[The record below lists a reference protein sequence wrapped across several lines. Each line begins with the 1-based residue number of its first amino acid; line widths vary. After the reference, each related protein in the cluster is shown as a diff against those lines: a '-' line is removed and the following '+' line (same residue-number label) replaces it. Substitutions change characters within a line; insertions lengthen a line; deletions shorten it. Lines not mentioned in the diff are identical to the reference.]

1 MLIAIAIGAVSAAP
15 AAAAKDRAP
24 PPPPAG
30 FTRLVACQNIRDS
43 VQRLACYDREVSTL
57 SKANASGDLV
67 VMDRQ
72 QVRKTRRS
80 LFGLA
85 LPDLGVF
92 GDSSSLGDA
101 AQLETTI
108 KVAKKRGDGKWLF
121 DLAEGGSW
129 EQLDSHDFIV
139 EPAAGQK
146 VRIRRASMGSYL
158 MNVDPPNNPK
168 AITVVRTK

>member
-1 MLIAIAIGAVSAAP
+1 MLLAIAIGTAFAP
-15 AAAAKDRAP
+15 AAAVAKDKAP
-24 PPPPAG
+24 PPPPPG
-30 FTRLVACQNIRDS
+30 FTRLVACQNLRDS
-43 VQRLACYDREVSTL
+43 AQRLACYDREVSAL
-57 SKANASGDLV
+57 SKANSTGDLV

-72 QVRKTRRS
+72 QIRKTRRS

-108 KVAKKRGDGKWLF
+108 KVARQDGNGRWTF
-121 DLAEGGSW
+121 DLTEGGRW
-129 EQLDSHDFIV
+129 VQLDSNEFILD
-139 EPAAGQK
+139 PAPGQK

-158 MNVDPPNNPK
+158 MNVNPGINPK
-168 AITVVRTK
+168 AITVMRVN

>member
-1 MLIAIAIGAVSAAP
+1 MLIAIAIGASLAAP
-15 AAAAKDRAP
+15 AAAAKDKTP
-24 PPPPAG
+24 PPPPG
-30 FTRLVACQNIRDS
+30 FVRLVACQNIRDS

-57 SKANASGDLV
+57 SKANATGDLV

-72 QVRKTRRS
+72 QIRKTRRS

-92 GDSSSLGDA
+92 GDSSSIGDA
-101 AQLETTI
+101 SQLETTI
-108 KVAKKRGDGKWLF
+108 KAAKQRGDGKWLF

-129 EQLDSHDFIV
+129 EQLDSNGFIV

-146 VRIRRASMGSYL
+146 VRVRRAMMNSYL
-158 MNVDPPNNPK
+158 MNVNPPNNPK
-168 AITVVRTK
+168 AITVVRIK

>member
-1 MLIAIAIGAVSAAP
+1 MAAP
-15 AAAAKDRAP
+15 AAAAKNR
-24 PPPPAG
+24 PPPPAPPPG

-43 VQRLACYDREVSTL
+43 VQRLACYDREVGSL
-57 SKANASGDLV
+57 SKANATGELV

-72 QVRKTRRS
+72 QIRKTRRS

-92 GDSSSLGDA
+92 GDTSSLGDA

-108 KVAKKRGDGKWLF
+108 KVAKQRGDGKWMF

-129 EQLDSHDFIV
+129 MQLDSNEFIV

-146 VRIRRASMGSYL
+146 VRIRRAAMGSYQML
-158 MNVDPPNNPK
+158 VNAPNNSK
-168 AITVVRTK
+168 AITVMRLR

>member
-1 MLIAIAIGAVSAAP
+1 MLLSVAIGAALATSP
-15 AAAAKDRAP
+15 AVAKDKPQP
-24 PPPPAG
+24 PPPG
-30 FTRLVACQNIRDS
+30 FTRLVACQNVRDS
-43 VQRLACYDREVSTL
+43 VQRLACYDREVAGL
-57 SKANASGDLV
+57 SKANATGDLV

-92 GDSSSLGDA
+92 GDNASIGEA

-108 KVAKKRGDGKWLF
+108 KTVQQRGDGKWLF
-121 DLAEGGSW
+121 DLAEGGRW
-129 EQLDSHDFIV
+129 VQLDSNEFIMD
-139 EPAAGQK
+139 PAAGQK

-158 MNVDPPNNPK
+158 MNVNPPTNPK
-168 AITVVRTK
+168 AITVMRLN